1 MPTGTETSGL
11 TQLGEQMGIH
21 NYREGSTVTL
31 TADCKATKHKKVKW
45 HIWTSIDNTEKAVE
59 TETDKYEMTFAD
71 VPDDK
76 EYYMV
81 RYKIEWRGKKRPG
94 PYEFVVWPESIAVAA
109 EMKDDGRKDEAGNA
123 AKQRFEM
130 TVREEGHIIARGLLT
145 DAEGKGEGF
154 IPTVSHGRVTIAAV
168 SPWQI
173 DTDDTKFH
181 RKRTLKVSR
190 KPYKAQLYRSHDDQ
204 AAKQWV
210 NLPVEADHPEQG
222 SLVEFEVGAVGDKEA
237 YDNAKMGVKGDVIFC
252 KVTFDKEN
260 SKRTTPAPGVKA
272 GGADVALVGADGAD
286 KVATFKVTLGADRI
300 GRFQVEFGVAGGD
313 KAKLEVG
320 VTDACA
326 DDAMSLVTW
335 RAIAFNMVVP
345 HPDIRMPNTLID
357 GEDGLAA
364 PLKGQLK
371 RVLDQLFIELRVS
384 NVREFTLQDL
394 TDFYGDLADGA
405 MIRDKAYFPHITK
418 DGTKVFLGPYAD
430 LKNFMKHKLDGVA
443 QPLNTFAVMFCDRMA
458 KPVGA
463 DDTPKIVAGN
473 LTADAATYSFEYTA
487 ASSEYNQFHKYHPGS
502 FKKKVVG
509 QPPVSSF
516 GVTELKWRAI
526 EYKEQGQPWKAVEA
540 GKPGWDKRLWQTVA
554 VTAENLDKYI
564 IFDSAAKV
572 TLKLPPG
579 EEADNLMRGQT
590 EVKVQV
596 GARFLHPGVS
606 VNGCATPGTG
616 IIIMTTDWG
625 SAVPKGMS
633 RTMTHEMGHNLGH
646 TYFEKKDARTRGRAS
661 GKKIPGI
668 EFGAY
673 VTDDPKGHYYC
684 NNFGHVGGHCCIMP
698 NKPALQECE
707 NFAKPTANDKA
718 THGNDVAKQLSEN
731 KGCILFGS
739 GDMTDDV
746 HEYSYCVDCKKYI
759 RAGNCNNVID
769 YLA

>member
-1 MPTGTETSGL
+1 MPGTETSGL
-11 TQLGEQMGIH
+11 TRLGEQMGIH

-45 HIWTSIDNTEKAVE
+45 HIWTSIDSKETPVE
-59 TETDKYEMTFAD
+59 TDTDKYEMTFAD

-81 RYKIEWRGKKRPG
+81 RYQIEWRGKKRPG

-109 EMKDDGRKDEAGNA
+109 EIKDDGRKDEAGQP

-130 TVREEGHIIARGLLT
+130 LVREEGRIIARGLLT

-154 IPTVSHGRVTIAAV
+154 VPTVSHGRVTIAAV

-204 AAKQWV
+204 PAKQWV
-210 NLPVEADHPEQG
+210 NLPVEADHPEQNN
-222 SLVEFEVGAVGDKEA
+222 VAEFEVGAVGDKEA

-252 KVTFDKEN
+252 KVTFDKDN
-260 SKRTTPAPGVKA
+260 SKRSAPAPGVKV

-300 GRFQVEFGVAGGD
+300 GRFQVECGQAGGD
-313 KAKLEVG
+313 KIKVEVG

-326 DDAMSLVTW
+326 DDTMSLVTW
-335 RAIAFNMVVP
+335 RAICFNMVVP
-345 HPDIRMPNTLID
+345 HADVRMPSTLIS
-357 GEDGLAA
+357 EDGLAA
-364 PLKGQLK
+364 ALKGQLK

-384 NVREFTLQDL
+384 TVKEFTLQDL
-394 TDFYGDLADGA
+394 SDYYGDLADGH
-405 MIRDKAYFPHITK
+405 ISIKKDYFPHVTK
-418 DGTKVFLGPYAD
+418 AGEKIFIGAYDD
-430 LKNFMKHKLDGVA
+430 LKNFMNHMLDGAA
-443 QPLNTFAVMFCDRMA
+443 QPLNTFNVMFCDRMA
-458 KPVGA
+458 KSDGEN
-463 DDTPKIVAGN
+463 PKAVSGEV
-473 LTADAATYSFEYTA
+473 TADSPTYTYELDA
-487 ASSEYNQFHKYHPGS
+487 NNQKWYQFFKYHPGK
-502 FKKKVVG
+502 FKKKPLG
-509 QPPVSSF
+509 QPPVLGF
-516 GVTELKWRAI
+516 GIQTLAWKATQ
-526 EYKEQGQPWKAVEA
+526 YKEQGQPWKPVEA
-540 GKPGWDKRLWQTVA
+540 GKPGWDKKDWQLVTVDA
-554 VTAENLDKYI
+554 ANIDKYVV
-564 IFDSAAKV
+564 FDSAGKV
-572 TLKLPPG
+572 TLKLPAG
-579 EEADNLMRGQT
+579 EAADTLMRGQT
-590 EVKVQV
+590 EVKIMVY
-596 GARFLHPGVS
+596 AKFLCPNMG

-625 SAVPKGMS
+625 AAVPKGMS

-661 GKKIPGI
+661 GKKIPGV

-707 NFAKPTANDKA
+707 NFASPTANDKN
-718 THGNDVAKQLSEN
+718 THGNDVAKQLQDN

-739 GDMTDDV
+739 GDMSDDV

-759 RAGNCNNVID
+759 RAGNCSNVIS
-769 YLA
+769 YQA